1 MKTQMQVTL
10 LLAAAVYMAWGLS
23 MLLAPSVAHH
33 LLSTGPTDRVLD
45 GMFGISMVSFAV
57 MFLIAARDPIK
68 EIVRAAASAQGLI
81 GLMAAYLLFITKTMP
96 FNVVTVISLVV
107 DLLAAAVL
115 FLTEARLDLARHSRM
130 RPATRH

>member
-10 LLAAAVYMAWGLS
+10 LLAAAVYMGWGLS

-33 LLSTGPTDRVLD
+33 LVSFGPTDPVLD
-45 GMFGISMVSFAV
+45 AMFGVALVSFAI
-57 MFLIAARDPIK
+57 MFLIAARDPVK

-81 GLMAAYLLFITKTMP
+81 GLTAAYLLFITKTMP
-96 FNVVTVISLVV
+96 FNIVTASSLVV
-107 DLLAAAVL
+107 DLLAAGTL
-115 FLTEARLDLARHSRM
+115 FLTEARMDLVRHRM